1 MTLGSDYTLFGRLTG
16 EIRFTEQTLQVEDG
30 QRLFVARIGQ
40 GQAVYHLTPRT
51 FVRIILQY
59 RDTVRDP
66 GLYRTP
72 IAASSRQLFSQW
84 LFSYKVNPQTV
95 FLAGYSD
102 NANGSEALDLTRT
115 DRTFFFKVGY
125 AFIP

>member
-1 MTLGSDYTLFGRLTG
+1 MS
-16 EIRFTEQTLQVEDG
+16 
-30 QRLFVARIGQ
+30 
-40 GQAVYHLTPRT
+40 
-51 FVRIILQY
+51 
-59 RDTVRDP
+59 
-66 GLYRTP
+66 TP

-102 NANGSEALDLTRT
+102 NASGGDALDLTRT
-115 DRTFFFKVGY
+115 DRTFFLKVGY